1 VTRFDEDLKA
11 FADEMV
17 VTMRQEDGVGL
28 AATQVGKTIRLAVV
42 DVTGGEGEAYVLIN
56 PFITWSSDDK
66 AVEEEGCLSLPG
78 IPRYKISRPAR
89 VTVRAYDCAGKEFTI
104 EKADGLLARAMQHEI
119 DHLNG
124 IMYVDHLSAS
134 AETTQRQ
141 TQETGE
147 IRWRNRVTPCLS
159 PLRSRAVSSHVLI
172 SQYLSRILRLR
183 RFPKSRKSRSRR
195 SLSNR
200 KNPPQFRNLR
210 YRILTPLISPLPSA
224 RARLLCCLKLRSR
237 QAGF

>member
-1 VTRFDEDLKA
+1 MFVIRTYGDPVLRTTAKPVTRFDEDLKA

-124 IMYVDHLSAS
+124 IMYVDHLSPL
-134 AETTQRQ
+134 QRKL
-141 TQETGE
+141 
-147 IRWRNRVTPCLS
+147 LS
-159 PLRSRAVSSHVLI
+159 G
-172 SQYLSRILRLR
+172 
-183 RFPKSRKSRSRR
+183 
-195 SLSNR
+195 
-200 KNPPQFRNLR
+200 
-210 YRILTPLISPLPSA
+210 
-224 RARLLCCLKLRSR
+224 KLRKLAKS
-237 QAGF
+237 GGETE